1 LFLFGSEL
9 KAIKK
14 HPGWTQQIDH
24 TALAVFMQHRYIPS
38 PRSIYKGIHKLQP
51 GHILTLKAGQAPK
64 NSTYWSISE
73 TIEQGRATPFQ
84 PDDHEAIEMLDSLLD
99 DAVGRRMIADVP
111 LGAFLSGGIDSAT
124 VVAFMQKRE
133 SLPTR
138 TFTIGFDDAS
148 YDEAKHARAIA
159 QHLGSDHTELY
170 VGSDQAREVIPHLPT
185 MYDETFADSSQI
197 PTFLVSQM
205 TRQHVTVALSGDGG
219 DELFAGYNRYQTA
232 DLLRRWTSPIK
243 GPLRSGVIAA
253 LKSLSPA
260 AWNNLLF
267 FIGGRKQSAYPGHKL
282 HHLAAILTAGT
293 GNIYRELISEW
304 NDPGTLVSDAGDHDS
319 ILWGAAR
326 DKLLDHPVEQLQ
338 YLDTINYLPDDILTK
353 VDRASMAVSLEARTP
368 LLDHRLVEFIWRL
381 PIHYKIRGKDRKWL
395 LRQVLYKYVPQQLME
410 RRKTGFKIPIGDWLR
425 GPLCDWAEHLLDKK
439 RLNDEGFL
447 NPLMVRE
454 RWDAHL
460 AGHNNWTGS
469 LWNVLMFQAWLE
481 VQ

>member
-1 LFLFGSEL
+1 MAEC
-9 KAIKK
+9 
-14 HPGWTQQIDH
+14 
-24 TALAVFMQHRYIPS
+24 R
-38 PRSIYKGIHKLQP
+38 
-51 GHILTLKAGQAPK
+51 
-64 NSTYWSISE
+64 
-73 TIEQGRATPFQ
+73 
-84 PDDHEAIEMLDSLLD
+84 
-99 DAVGRRMIADVP
+99 
-111 LGAFLSGGIDSAT
+111 
-124 VVAFMQKRE
+124 VVDF
-133 SLPTR
+133 R

-148 YDEAKHARAIA
+148 FDEAEHASAIA

-170 VGSDQAREVIPHLPT
+170 VGSDQAREVIPLLPAI
-185 MYDETFADSSQI
+185 YDEPFADSSQI

-243 GPLRSGVIAA
+243 DPLRSRVIAA

-267 FIGGRKQSAYPGHKL
+267 FFGGRKKSVYPGHKL

-293 GNIYRELISEW
+293 ENIYRELISEW
-304 NDPGTLVSDAGDHDS
+304 NDPGTLVNGAGDHDS
-319 ILWGAAR
+319 ILWAAAR
-326 DKLLDHPVEQLQ
+326 ENLLDHPVEQLQ

-410 RRKTGFKIPIGDWLR
+410 RRKTGFKIPVGDWLR
-425 GPLCDWAEHLLDKK
+425 GPLCDWAEHLLDNK
-439 RLNDEGFL
+439 RLNDDGFL